1 MSYRKV
7 FGCFDLKLHHM
18 WLRDS
23 MDGYCLLPS
32 KQSQPWKI
40 LIRNRNALSKWGLKL
55 LGLKPADFPK
65 QSLLAMYHSFI
76 GSLQMNSP
84 RVSFH
89 PNSHHPSHPVLSCPI
104 LSHPACPVVSPKV
117 SGDPQQQS
125 SRPRWMD
132 PSSTETPCCRC
143 ARRPCLVRVDE
154 WFLGAVGGLGTGI
167 AES

>member
-1 MSYRKV
+1 MSYPRV

-23 MDGYCLLPS
+23 MDWYCLLPS
-32 KQSQPWKI
+32 KQGQLWKI
-40 LIRNRNALSKWGLKL
+40 AHSKQECSLQMGLEL
-55 LGLKPADFPK
+55 LGLKPADLPK

-89 PNSHHPSHPVLSCPI
+89 PNSHHPSHPVPSCPI
-104 LSHPACPVVSPKV
+104 LSHPVRPVVSPKV

-132 PSSTETPCCRC
+132 PSSTETPCCHC